1 MWNGYGKPG
10 DTGWKT
16 PGELWGTHRSP
27 RDTLERRTPPVGKKP
42 PLTWADD
49 VLHGIHRAYYYD
61 VPIYLENTKT
71 SSRCPTRGQ
80 LKHGII
86 NRGTRGRHG
95 DDTAGGKCSEA
106 SG

>member
-1 MWNGYGKPG
+1 MDNQGTQGGKHRENSG
-10 DTGWKT
+10 GLTGA
-16 PGELWGTHRSP
+16 P
-27 RDTLERRTPPVGKKP
+27 RDTLERHTPPVGRKP
-42 PLTWADD
+42 PLTWADE

-61 VPIYLENTKT
+61 VPIYLENTKP